1 MTPLLLEPV
10 QVTFAL
16 LVVSSV
22 AVVPVLRYELLSSDA
37 AVATAV
43 LSGSNANITGVATGS
58 ATITVKAID
67 LDNQMTSQSFE
78 VSVP

>member
-1 MTPLLLEPV
+1 M
-10 QVTFAL
+10 
-16 LVVSSV
+16 
-22 AVVPVLRYELLSSDA
+22 LRCEVLSSDA

-43 LSGSNANITGVATGS
+43 VSRSNVNITGVATGS
-58 ATITVKAID
+58 ATITVKATD